1 MFYFLVGIIVV
12 ILGASYFLVG
22 RSFFIRRKHILLTS
36 IFLIVLA
43 WLVYQASLVYFAWLI
58 DLQGRYLLPPY
69 REIAYFLQ
77 YVGFRIFVP
86 YIVSFLAGVIFF
98 FAAKFLNRKYDER
111 FFEPEEPYFLA
122 LSLFLLGH
130 PGWLVYLV
138 AVFVAYFFFHIIHA
152 LIANRTD
159 RLPFYHFWLPV
170 ALFVILLNEFWFSH
184 TGFWSLMGFGK
195 LM

>member
-1 MFYFLVGIIVV
+1 VFYFLVGIIVV

-43 WLVYQASLVYFAWLI
+43 WLVYEAFLVYFAWLT
-58 DLQGRYLLPPY
+58 DSQGRYLLPPY
-69 REIAYFLQ
+69 REFGYFLQ

-86 YIVSFLAGVIFF
+86 YIVSFLAGIIFF
-98 FAAKFLNRKYDER
+98 FAAKFLNRKYNER

-138 AVFVAYFFFHIIHA
+138 AVFVVYFLFHIIYA
-152 LIANRTD
+152 LVANRTD
-159 RLPFYHFWLPV
+159 RLPFYHFWLPT

-184 TGFWSLMGFGK
+184 TELWSLMSFGK
-195 LM
+195 LG